1 MGSCSMCEVYV
12 QVAGCDPDHAEFY
25 CWTSLMLPQT
35 ATPLPCS
42 SGKSDRIVGNE
53 NAVGIRN

>member
-1 MGSCSMCEVYV
+1 MCEVYV